1 MPKIWIDIITPKQV
15 LFFNRLIKI
24 LQEKNY
30 DVLVTSRNYYELNQ
44 MLDIFQIKGRIAGKH
59 GGKSL
64 RGKLQA
70 GLDRAMKLL
79 DIVSEEHPDMLVSL
93 TSDVAAR
100 VAFGLKIP
108 HISTSDS
115 PFAIAVNKLSIPYVN
130 KLLVPKA
137 IELQDW
143 LRFGI
148 TVENITS
155 YDAVDAVAWIKY
167 LEPNPGVLGELDLE
181 KDDLIVLLRPEEAYA
196 AYTLDWEIKEPII
209 YPTIRKILKN
219 FPDAKIVT
227 LPRYEEQFKLLKQ
240 DYADELIIPDK
251 PIDVPSLL
259 TFTSLM
265 TGFAGTINQEAAILG
280 IPTVSFRPVPLW
292 SDYYLEEKGLLYIAK
307 SPEDAADISL
317 KILKNRESYLASHKE
332 LAQKALQE
340 MDDPIEKL
348 VNIVFN
354 YFKQDKT

>member
-15 LFFNRLIKI
+15 MFFNRFIKI
-24 LQEKNY
+24 LREKDY
-30 DVLVTSRNYYELNQ
+30 EVVITSRDYYELNQ
-44 MLDIFQIKGRIAGKH
+44 MLDIFQIKSRIVGKH

-79 DIVSEEHPDMLVSL
+79 DIISEEHPDMLVSL

-100 VAFGLKIP
+100 IAFGLKIP

-137 IELQDW
+137 IELQEW

-148 TVENITS
+148 AVENITS

-167 LEPNPGVLGELDLE
+167 LEPNPGVLGEFGLE

-219 FPDAKIVT
+219 FPEAKIVT

-240 DYADELIIPDK
+240 DFSEDLIIPEK

-292 SDYYLEEKGLLYIAK
+292 CDYYLEEKGLLYIAK
-307 SPEDAADISL
+307 SPQDAADISL
-317 KILKNRESYLASHKE
+317 KILKNRDSYLASHKE
-332 LAQKALQE
+332 LAQKALKQ

-348 VNIVFN
+348 VLIIFDF
-354 YFKQDKT
+354 FKTG